1 MSELISP
8 QNNPHRKRIL
18 TGDRPT
24 GKLHLGH
31 YAGSLKNR
39 VQLQDEYE
47 TYILIADV
55 QALTDNFE
63 TPEML
68 RANIREVVLDYLA
81 VGLDPKKC
89 AFVIQSLIPEIAD
102 LTVFYLNLVSV
113 ARLQRNPTVK
123 DEMQQKGYGDNV
135 TAGFLCYPI
144 SQVADITA
152 FGAHLVP
159 VGEDQRPM
167 IEQTQEIVDKFNRL
181 YRNTSGNDSEEEILV
196 RPEGMYAEFGR
207 LPGTDGSAKMS
218 KSVGNVINLAD
229 DEKTVTQ
236 KVMGMYTDPNRL
248 TGREPGNVAGNPVFT
263 YHDAF
268 NPDKA
273 RVSELKELYA
283 RGGENENGKP
293 LLGDVQVKRELA
305 VALNAFLEPI
315 RTRREEYSRD
325 ESFVWDVVRDG
336 TSRGRARAGEVME
349 SVRAAMKIDYF
360 KS

>member
-1 MSELISP
+1 MSSSQEP
-8 QNNPHRKRIL
+8 NKKRIL

-31 YAGSLKNR
+31 YVGSLANR
-39 VQLQDEYE
+39 VKLQDDYE

-55 QALTDNFE
+55 QALTDNFQ

-89 AFVIQSLIPEIAD
+89 AFVIQSLVPEIAE
-102 LTVFYLNLVSV
+102 LTIFYMNLVTV
-113 ARLQRNPTVK
+113 ARLERNPTVK
-123 DEMQQKGYGDNV
+123 DEMKQKGFGDNV
-135 TAGFLCYPI
+135 NAGFLCYPI
-144 SQVADITA
+144 SQAADITA

-167 IEQTQEIVDKFNRL
+167 IEQTQEIVDRFNRL
-181 YRNTSGNDSEEEILV
+181 YGEDKETDSGILV

-207 LPGTDGSAKMS
+207 LPGTDGAAKMS
-218 KSVGNVINLAD
+218 KTVGNVISLSD
-229 DEKTVTQ
+229 DEATVTQ

-248 TGREPGNVAGNPVFT
+248 TGREPGNVEGNPVFT

-268 NPDKA
+268 NPDKE
-273 RVSELKELYA
+273 RVAELKELY
-283 RGGENENGKP
+283 RKGGENEKGKP

-315 RTRREEYSRD
+315 RTRREEFARD
-325 ESFVWDVVRDG
+325 ENLVWDVVQDG
-336 TSRGRARAGEVME
+336 TARGHQRAAEVMDA
-349 SVRAAMKIDYF
+349 VRGAMKIDYL

>member
-1 MSELISP
+1 
-8 QNNPHRKRIL
+8 
-18 TGDRPT
+18 
-24 GKLHLGH
+24 LHLGH
-31 YAGSLKNR
+31 YVGSLANR
-39 VQLQDEYE
+39 VKLQDEYE

-68 RANIREVVLDYLA
+68 RQNIREVVLDYLA
-81 VGLDPKKC
+81 VGLDPTKC
-89 AFVIQSLIPEIAD
+89 AFVIQSLVPEIAE
-102 LTVFYLNLVSV
+102 LTVFYLNLVTV

-181 YRNTSGNDSEEEILV
+181 YGDGGEVLV
-196 RPEGMYAEFGR
+196 RPEGMYSEFGR
-207 LPGTDGSAKMS
+207 LPGTDGAAKMS
-218 KSVGNVINLAD
+218 KSVGNVISLCD

-236 KVMGMYTDPNRL
+236 KVMGMFTDPNRL
-248 TGREPGNVAGNPVFT
+248 TGKEPGNVEGNPVFT

-268 NPDKA
+268 NLDGA
-273 RVSELKELYA
+273 RVAELKELYR
-283 RGGENENGKP
+283 RGGENEKGKP

-305 VALNAFLEPI
+305 TALNAFLEPI
-315 RTRREEYSRD
+315 RTRREEFARD
-325 ESFVWDVVRDG
+325 ADYVEDVVREG
-336 TSRGRARAGEVME
+336 TRRGRERAAEVME
-349 SVRAAMKIDYF
+349 QVRGAMKIDYLRQP
-360 KS
+360 

>member
-1 MSELISP
+1 MSELSIP
-8 QNNPHRKRIL
+8 ARKTIL

-31 YAGSLKNR
+31 YVGSLQNR
-39 VQLQDEYE
+39 VKLQDEYE
-47 TYILIADV
+47 TFILIADV

-68 RANIREVVLDYLA
+68 RQNIREVVLDYLA
-81 VGLDPKKC
+81 VGLDPQKC
-89 AFVIQSLIPEIAD
+89 AFVIQSLVPEIAE
-102 LTVFYLNLVSV
+102 LTIFYLNLVTL
-113 ARLQRNPTVK
+113 ARLERNPTVK
-123 DEMQQKGYGDNV
+123 DEMKQKGYGDSV

-181 YRNTSGNDSEEEILV
+181 YGGGVLT
-196 RPEGMYAEFGR
+196 RPEGMYGEFGR
-207 LPGTDGSAKMS
+207 LPGTDGAAKMS
-218 KSVGNVINLAD
+218 KSVGNVINLSD

-248 TGREPGNVAGNPVFT
+248 TGREPGNVEGNPVFT

-268 NPDKA
+268 NNDKE
-273 RVSELKELYA
+273 RVAELKELYR

-305 VALNAFLEPI
+305 NALNEFLAPI
-315 RTRREEYSRD
+315 RARREEYSRD
-325 ESFVWDVVRDG
+325 ESYVEDVVRDG
-336 TSRGRARAGEVME
+336 TRRGRERAGEVME
-349 SVRAAMKIDYF
+349 RVRQAMKIDYL

>member
-1 MSELISP
+1 MSNASQQSTP
-8 QNNPHRKRIL
+8 SKKRIL

-31 YAGSLKNR
+31 YVGSLANR
-39 VQLQDEYE
+39 VKLQDEYE

-68 RANIREVVLDYLA
+68 RQNIREVVLDYLA

-89 AFVIQSLIPEIAD
+89 AFVIQSLVPEIAD
-102 LTVFYLNLVSV
+102 LTVFYLNLVTV

-181 YRNTSGNDSEEEILV
+181 YGDSSEVLV
-196 RPEGMYAEFGR
+196 RPEGMYSEFGR
-207 LPGTDGSAKMS
+207 LPGTDGAAKMS
-218 KSVGNVINLAD
+218 KSVGNVISLSD
-229 DEKTVTQ
+229 DEKTVAQ
-236 KVMGMYTDPNRL
+236 KVMGMFTDPNRL
-248 TGREPGNVAGNPVFT
+248 TGREPGNVEGNPVFT

-268 NPDKA
+268 NPDKE
-273 RVSELKELYA
+273 RVAELKEMYR
-283 RGGENENGKP
+283 RGGENEKGKP

-315 RTRREEYSRD
+315 RARREEFARD
-325 ESFVWDVVRDG
+325 ADFVEDVVRDG
-336 TSRGRARAGEVME
+336 TQRGRERAGEVMDK
-349 SVRAAMKIDYF
+349 VRRAMKIDYLRRL
-360 KS
+360 